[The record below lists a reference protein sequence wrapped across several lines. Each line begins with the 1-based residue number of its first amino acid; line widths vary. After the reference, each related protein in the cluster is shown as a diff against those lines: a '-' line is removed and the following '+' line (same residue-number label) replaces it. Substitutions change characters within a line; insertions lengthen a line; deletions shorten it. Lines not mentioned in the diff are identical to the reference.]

1 MRGLVQLD
9 MEKCRKKV
17 YITIPYYNDS
27 LNIKDSWL
35 VSKPTGVPSTNAK
48 SLIPLLEVGG

>member
-1 MRGLVQLD
+1 MQLD

>member
-1 MRGLVQLD
+1 MQLD

-17 YITIPYYNDS
+17 CITIPYYKNS
-27 LNIKDSWL
+27 QNIQDSWL
-35 VSKPTGVPSTNAK
+35 VSKSTRVPSTNAK